1 MEYEN
6 VPVVDEIVEATKQRL
21 NEKQEQLVNI
31 EIEIKLLFE
40 DIGQQRMHITSI
52 ESRINSLRNEL
63 QRNNDLKTLSELQGI
78 RQLHTSEGECPT
90 CRQSISDSLITP
102 EIISRSMTIDQNIAF
117 VKEQIKLFEAMYKN
131 ELSTLNIKE
140 RKLHSI
146 SQFASGIREEIR
158 ALKTTLTS
166 QNNAPSY
173 AFIEAKFMLAMK
185 IKVIRET
192 RTKIDE
198 YIRTFSQLAEEW
210 NNIQS
215 ELSTL
220 LKKDRLDEDK
230 SKINK
235 LQNSFQQQLS
245 SYGFSSLDSIEDIVI
260 SPSIY
265 LPEYEGF
272 DLQID
277 LSKATSASDYIRV
290 IWAYLLGLL
299 EISRNFNTNHP
310 GLLIMDEPRQ
320 QSTNEEGLKAF
331 FNRASQSKQ
340 YGQQVIIATSETD
353 EVLERCLV
361 NVQHKLKKF
370 DGKIISPI

>member
-1 MEYEN
+1 M
-6 VPVVDEIVEATKQRL
+6 
-21 NEKQEQLVNI
+21 
-31 EIEIKLLFE
+31 
-40 DIGQQRMHITSI
+40 
-52 ESRINSLRNEL
+52 
-63 QRNNDLKTLSELQGI
+63 
-78 RQLHTSEGECPT
+78 
-90 CRQSISDSLITP
+90 
-102 EIISRSMTIDQNIAF
+102 
-117 VKEQIKLFEAMYKN
+117 
-131 ELSTLNIKE
+131 
-140 RKLHSI
+140 
-146 SQFASGIREEIR
+146 
-158 ALKTTLTS
+158 
-166 QNNAPSY
+166 
-173 AFIEAKFMLAMK
+173 
-185 IKVIRET
+185 RET
-192 RTKIDE
+192 RNQIDE
-198 YIRTFSQLAEEW
+198 YIRRFSQLAEEW
-210 NNIQS
+210 NDIKS
-215 ELSTL
+215 EILPKGTLSD
-220 LKKDRLDEDK
+220 KDK

-245 SYGFSSLDSIEDIVI
+245 SYGFSSLDNIEDIVI

-340 YGQQVIIATSETD
+340 YGQQVIIATSESD
-353 EVLERCLV
+353 EILERCLV
-361 NVQHKLKKF
+361 DIPHILKKF

>member
-1 MEYEN
+1 MAINEEIFELEQRLERMEYEN

-173 AFIEAKFMLAMK
+173 AFIEQKIILDIK
-185 IKVIRET
+185 IKELRET
-192 RTKIDE
+192 QKRI
-198 YIRTFSQLAEEW
+198 
-210 NNIQS
+210 NNFFGI
-215 ELSTL
+215 LS
-220 LKKDRLDEDK
+220 
-230 SKINK
+230 
-235 LQNSFQQQLS
+235 
-245 SYGFSSLDSIEDIVI
+245 
-260 SPSIY
+260 
-265 LPEYEGF
+265 
-272 DLQID
+272 
-277 LSKATSASDYIRV
+277 
-290 IWAYLLGLL
+290 
-299 EISRNFNTNHP
+299 H
-310 GLLIMDEPRQ
+310 
-320 QSTNEEGLKAF
+320 
-331 FNRASQSKQ
+331 
-340 YGQQVIIATSETD
+340 
-353 EVLERCLV
+353 
-361 NVQHKLKKF
+361 
-370 DGKIISPI
+370 